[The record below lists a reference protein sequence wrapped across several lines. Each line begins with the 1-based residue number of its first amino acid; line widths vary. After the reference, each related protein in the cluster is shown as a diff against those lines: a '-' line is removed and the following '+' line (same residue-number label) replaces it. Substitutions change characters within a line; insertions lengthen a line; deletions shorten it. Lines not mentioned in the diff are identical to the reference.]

1 MTNDHQIWGQKPDF
15 TFLSAHCTAIF
26 SVCVKNKTKRLIDT
40 IASYNGSRRKFGL
53 VSLS

>member
-40 IASYNGSRRKFGL
+40 IASYNGYRFKIT
-53 VSLS
+53 